1 MTASASHDVPTS
13 VSAVNGSVRIR
24 PLSFNHGVLLFDG
37 VCNLCNGFI
46 NFIIDHDEAAYFRF
60 GTLQREPARSF
71 LWSAGY
77 DPEVLDSVVLV
88 ENGRIYRES
97 TAALRVFQRLGFPWA
112 LLAAFQVVP
121 RPLRNAV
128 YRKVAANRYDWFG
141 TRNQCRLPTPELKAR
156 FIDVTEEQ
164 VAVSAERS

>member
-1 MTASASHDVPTS
+1 MTASASTTHAS
-13 VSAVNGSVRIR
+13 VNGSVRIR

-46 NFIIDHDEAAYFRF
+46 NFIIDHDEAGYFRF

-88 ENGRIYRES
+88 ENGRIYRKS
-97 TAALRVFQRLGFPWA
+97 TAALRVFQRLGMPWA
-112 LLAAFQVVP
+112 LLAAFQAVP
-121 RPLRNAV
+121 RPLRDAV
-128 YRKVAANRYDWFG
+128 YRWIADNRYDWYG
-141 TRNQCRLPTPELKAR
+141 TRNQCRLPTPELEAL
-156 FIDVTEEQ
+156 FIDVTEER
-164 VAVSAERS
+164 APAPSDGA